1 MKKKEERDRED
12 DEEAE
17 EAEEEELHVLRYIFS
32 SSCLKNVAEPLEIRH
47 FSHNGKII
55 YSN

>member
-17 EAEEEELHVLRYIFS
+17 EAEEELHVLRYIFS
-32 SSCLKNVAEPLEIRH
+32 SSCLKNVAEPLQIRH

>member
-17 EAEEEELHVLRYIFS
+17 EAEEELHVLRYIFS